1 MSQQDDQRPKSLGT
15 PQPLTEPQRQLLER
29 FFMVN
34 TIQRRVVQQLEDVLG
49 PLAPYQQQRLFFHD
63 VTGLIHFRR
72 NFLETVGHFLKGQ
85 VDLTYQLTF
94 IEYGSHRRRAYPAQ
108 HLNQIDYRQ
117 MGRGTIVETLNYQ
130 RLGCKI
136 QRTYAVEGHHLYWE
150 KNQIWCQGQATA
162 WVDGL
167 MALQQLLTP
176 HTVWLQQG
184 FLTIND
190 YT

>member
-1 MSQQDDQRPKSLGT
+1 MISAPSHWAP

-108 HLNQIDYRQ
+108 HLSQIDYRQ